1 VSLSLVGTPR
11 PQNAFSVAVTSGKG
25 GVGKTSVSIN
35 LAVALARL
43 NRRVA
48 LLDADFT
55 LGNVDI
61 RLGLTPASHMG
72 HVLDGERT
80 VDDVMLDGPFGVDI
94 VPSGSGLRGL
104 DVLSEAQWKR
114 LSLAL
119 TGVARGRDF
128 LIVDTATGIGDSVIE
143 LIGLTDYALVVTT
156 HEPAALVDAYAVIKL
171 LTLANRAQQIGVL
184 VNAVRDE
191 RQAAVVFGQLS
202 RAADRFLGRTL
213 RNDGFIVEDQHV
225 RASALGHVPLADGAL
240 GGPASRCFRRLAA
253 RLATWRP
260 IVPGPGP
267 ASPAVPG
274 LPTGMATVP
283 EGARCA

>member
-1 VSLSLVGTPR
+1 
-11 PQNAFSVAVTSGKG
+11 
-25 GVGKTSVSIN
+25 
-35 LAVALARL
+35 
-43 NRRVA
+43 
-48 LLDADFT
+48 
-55 LGNVDI
+55 
-61 RLGLTPASHMG
+61 
-72 HVLDGERT
+72 
-80 VDDVMLDGPFGVDI
+80 
-94 VPSGSGLRGL
+94 
-104 DVLSEAQWKR
+104 
-114 LSLAL
+114 
-119 TGVARGRDF
+119 
-128 LIVDTATGIGDSVIE
+128 
-143 LIGLTDYALVVTT
+143 
-156 HEPAALVDAYAVIKL
+156 VDAYAVIKL
-171 LTLANRAQQIGVL
+171 LTLANRARQIGVL

-213 RNDGFIVEDQHV
+213 RSDGFIVEDQHV